1 MSGKVIGVNVT
12 NITVDS
18 AVANWTAMTG
28 AWQYEFKWDLT
39 SDSFGSK
46 TMSQDVGTTPS
57 KTPPPATTYKMTDL
71 KDNTQYSVKV
81 RVKGHQPFQ
90 SRWSDVVNFTTLQK
104 VGASTNL
111 IPENGHL
118 DMPLMPTFDWSDV
131 PGAVSYNFELATS
144 DDFTG
149 AVTTTTTVSNLTWKT
164 ALLYDTDYKWRV
176 QAVGIT
182 GAKGVWVVST
192 FHTKSQPI
200 TPTTTQTTLTVS
212 IPQAPAPTTIVVSVP
227 TPTQVVIPPA
237 TTITQTSTI
246 TTNTVTAGVNLPQQV
261 ATPVYVWAIV
271 IIGALLTLA
280 VIVLII
286 RTRRVV

>member
-90 SRWSDVVNFTTLQK
+90 SRWSDAVAFTTLQT
-104 VGASTNL
+104 VASPTL
-111 IPENGHL
+111 MVPANGEL
-118 DMPLMPTFDWSDV
+118 NMPLNPTFDWSDV
-131 PGAVSYNFELATS
+131 TGAVSYEFELGTAPDFAGATAA
-144 DDFTG
+144 TPK
-149 AVTTTTTVSNLTWKT
+149 VSQLTWAS
-164 ALLYDTDYKWRV
+164 ALTNDTDYYWRV
-176 QAVGIT
+176 RAVGST
-182 GAKGVWVVST
+182 GAKGAWQMST
-192 FHTKSQPI
+192 FHTRQAAI
-200 TPTTTQTTLTVS
+200 TPTTTVTSQTLTVS
-212 IPQAPAPTTIVVSVP
+212 IPPATTTVVTVSIPAAV
-227 TPTQVVIPPA
+227 TTSVVIPPA
-237 TTITQTSTI
+237 TTITNTI
-246 TTNTVTAGVNLPQQV
+246 TSQTVTAVVQLPSQ
-261 ATPVYVWAIV
+261 AAPAYVWAIV
-271 IIGALLTLA
+271 AIGALLTLA
-280 VIVLII
+280 VVILII